1 MNLPSP
7 PVRAGDELRLEIA
20 DLAFGGRGV
29 ARTSGFVV
37 FVKGALPGEVA
48 RVRVRR
54 VRPGYAEGEC
64 LEVLVSSRDRVAP
77 PCRHFGECGGCDLQ
91 HLSRRAQAEAK
102 RLQVKALL
110 ERLAGLEDPPV
121 RAAEPA
127 GEETQYRFRMDFTWG
142 TGPGGRPS
150 LGLHHADRAAEILP
164 IETCLLMPEPVNQI
178 RTLFAR
184 RAADSGFSPWDARRR
199 KGLMRRLGIQ
209 MARATGEILITLET
223 GRGDPP
229 ALQELARAAARAFPR
244 IVGVVRR
251 EFDRGDRL
259 AGVSI
264 LYGRDHLFENVE
276 GDRFKIP
283 AGAFFQPNATA
294 WAQLREVVAREME
307 TGPGDSVLEL
317 YCGVGFF
324 TLPLARR
331 SRQIVALDC
340 SREAVVAARDNAALG
355 GVANARFLCRDAAD
369 ALPALL
375 EENRFD
381 VVLVDPPRTGLPPA
395 ATLALARAAVP
406 RLLYVS
412 CDPGTLARDSKVLS
426 RGGRWC
432 LRSVVTLDLFPQ
444 THHVECVARLE
455 RRDN

>member
-64 LEVLVSSRDRVAP
+64 LEILAASRDRVAP

-102 RLQVKALL
+102 RSQVKALL
-110 ERLAGLEDPPV
+110 ARVAGFEDLPV
-121 RAAEPA
+121 QAAEPA
-127 GEETQYRFRMDFTWG
+127 GEETQYRFRMDFDWG
-142 TGPGGRPS
+142 TGPGGRPV
-150 LGLHHADRAAEILP
+150 LGLHHAERAGEILP

-178 RTLFAR
+178 RTQFAR
-184 RAADSGFSPWDARRR
+184 RAAESGLSSWDARRR
-199 KGLMRRLGIQ
+199 RGLMRRLGIQ

-229 ALQELARAAARAFPR
+229 GLFEVARAAARAFPR

-251 EFDRGDRL
+251 EVDRGGRL
-259 AGVSI
+259 VGVSI
-264 LYGRDHLFENVE
+264 LHGRDHLFEEVE

-283 AGAFFQPNATA
+283 ARAFFRPIATA
-294 WAQLREVVAREME
+294 WERLWVV
-307 TGPGDSVLEL
+307 
-317 YCGVGFF
+317 
-324 TLPLARR
+324 
-331 SRQIVALDC
+331 
-340 SREAVVAARDNAALG
+340 EAKG
-355 GVANARFLCRDAAD
+355 
-369 ALPALL
+369 
-375 EENRFD
+375 
-381 VVLVDPPRTGLPPA
+381 
-395 ATLALARAAVP
+395 
-406 RLLYVS
+406 
-412 CDPGTLARDSKVLS
+412 
-426 RGGRWC
+426 
-432 LRSVVTLDLFPQ
+432 
-444 THHVECVARLE
+444 
-455 RRDN
+455 